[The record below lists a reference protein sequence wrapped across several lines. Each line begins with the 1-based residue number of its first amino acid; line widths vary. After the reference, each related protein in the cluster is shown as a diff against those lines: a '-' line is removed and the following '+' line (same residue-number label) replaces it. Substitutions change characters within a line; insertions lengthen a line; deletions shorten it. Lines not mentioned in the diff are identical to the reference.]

1 MNLSPDILLFIP
13 VLLLCLTVHE
23 FAHAWSA
30 KMGGDMTATY
40 QGRLTLNPIAHIDP
54 IGTVLMPILAL
65 LASGIPMIC
74 WAKPVPVNTMRLRSA
89 VWHVY
94 VSLAGPAS
102 NILLL
107 IVTVLLAKIVMMSG
121 GPAAQ
126 IAFSQSM
133 SGAGTGPLGIFFD
146 IAQKM
151 IVMNLVLAI
160 FNMIPIPPLDGSSL
174 VYHFF
179 IRERWNLHQMWAVL
193 SQFGFIILFVL
204 IQIPLFRQ
212 ALAAAYSLPYY
223 HIMIWLAGV

>member
-23 FAHAWSA
+23 FAHAWA
-30 KMGGDMTATY
+30 ANKGGDMTATY
-40 QGRLTLNPIAHIDP
+40 HGRLTLNPIAHIDP
-54 IGTVLMPILAL
+54 IGTVLMPIIAL

-74 WAKPVPVNTMRLRSA
+74 WAKPVPVNTMRLRSSI
-89 VWHVY
+89 WHVY

-107 IVTVLLAKIVMMSG
+107 LATVAVAKVVLMAG
-121 GPAAQ
+121 GEAAQ
-126 IAFSQSM
+126 TALVQAFQ
-133 SGAGTGPLGIFFD
+133 GAGTGPLGIFFD

-151 IVMNLVLAI
+151 ILMNLVLAI

-179 IRERWNLHQMWAVL
+179 VRERWHLHGAWAAL

-212 ALAAAYSLPYY
+212 GLAAAYSIPYY
-223 HIMIWLAGV
+223 HINLWLAGV